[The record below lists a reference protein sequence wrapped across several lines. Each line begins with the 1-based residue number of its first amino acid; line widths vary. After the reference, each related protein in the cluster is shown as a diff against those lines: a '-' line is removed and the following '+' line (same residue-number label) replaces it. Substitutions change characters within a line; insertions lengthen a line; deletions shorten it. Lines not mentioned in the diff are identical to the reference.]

1 MTANTSDEKIGGASE
16 SAPQT
21 RVFVSRK
28 HGFKVTKRAGGVY
41 FLKGRSKGFETRNF
55 SVIFDCV
62 EMVYGLRMA
71 NLLKKRLT

>member
-1 MTANTSDEKIGGASE
+1 MTANLSRSESGGATDSV
-16 SAPQT
+16 PQT
-21 RVFVSRK
+21 RVLVSRK

-41 FLKGRSKGFETRNF
+41 FLRGRGKGFETRNF

-71 NLLKKRLT
+71 NLLKKRLS